1 MPNAVLCP
9 LINNQQKTYFL
20 KSESKW
26 PPLGLEKENL
36 PIFMS
41 LLSPSLEIL
50 THTGLTIWKSHV
62 EGAFPNNSLVEE
74 EQLARPL
81 AIQWR
86 FRGLELYAEPGPG
99 QGLRGTSAVLP
110 YRTFPDVLEH
120 VSVSGKPC
128 TTANPCQDQ
137 ECPQGTDFFVQC

>member
-36 PIFMS
+36 PIYMS

-81 AIQWR
+81 AIQ
-86 FRGLELYAEPGPG
+86 
-99 QGLRGTSAVLP
+99 
-110 YRTFPDVLEH
+110 
-120 VSVSGKPC
+120 
-128 TTANPCQDQ
+128 
-137 ECPQGTDFFVQC
+137 